1 MANCCFCYQPA
12 GTEAWHPQCCETF
25 FGQPQVPVNLP
36 GQGGWEQAAAEV
48 IAQRIAVTGVQPKLP
63 LVSGDLQYQ
72 YIFKPQ
78 HPHFPAM
85 PENEDLTMHL
95 ATLFGIDVCRHALV
109 TAADGSWVYLAAR
122 MDRNGDQQLH
132 MEDCC
137 QLAEQPAD
145 KKYHGSYEK
154 IGRLLAKHC
163 TDPATDL
170 KRFFELVLFSYLT
183 GNSDMHL
190 KNFSVLHQQHT
201 ITLAPAYDLLNI
213 HLINPADTE
222 ELGLTLN
229 ARKRKIRL
237 SDFVLLAERLGIPA
251 ATRDGI
257 FHQFTVLDHRVAAWV
272 NASFLK
278 ADDKENYLRIWERQ
292 QKILS

>member
-1 MANCCFCYQPA
+1 MANCCFCYQDA
-12 GTEAWHPQCCETF
+12 GTEAWHPHCCEAF
-25 FGQPQVPVNLP
+25 FGQPQVPVFLP
-36 GQGGWEQAAAEV
+36 GEGGWEQAAAVV
-48 IAQRIAVTGVQPKLP
+48 IAQHIAVTGVQPKLP
-63 LVSGDLQYQ
+63 LTAGALQRRH
-72 YIFKPQ
+72 IFKPQ
-78 HPHFPAM
+78 HPHFPSM

-109 TAADGSWVYLAAR
+109 TAADGSWAYLAAR

-154 IGRLLAKHC
+154 IGRLLAKYC
-163 TDPATDL
+163 SDPVTDL

-190 KNFSVLHQQHT
+190 KNFSVLHRQHT

-229 ARKRKIRL
+229 ARKRKLRL
-237 SDFVLLAERLGIPA
+237 SDFITLAERLGISP

-257 FHQFTVLDHRVAAWV
+257 FHRFTTLNHQVEVWI
-272 NASFLK
+272 NASFLH
-278 ADDKENYLRIWERQ
+278 AADKENYLRIWERQ
-292 QKILS
+292 QKILA

>member
-1 MANCCFCYQPA
+1 MANCCFCYQDA
-12 GTEAWHPQCCETF
+12 GPEAWHSSCCETF
-25 FGQPQVPVNLP
+25 FGQPQAPVFLA
-36 GQGGWEQAAAEV
+36 GKGGWEQAAEEV
-48 IAQRIAVTGVQPKLP
+48 IAQHIAVTGVQPKLP
-63 LVSGDLQYQ
+63 MVSGALQRQ

-95 ATLFGIDVCRHALV
+95 AGMFGIAVCRHALV
-109 TAADGSWVYLAAR
+109 KTADGSWGYLAVR

-137 QLAEQPAD
+137 QLAEQPAGE
-145 KKYHGSYEK
+145 KYHGSYEK
-154 IGRLLAKHC
+154 IGRLLAKYC

-170 KRFFELVLFSYLT
+170 QRFFALVLFSYLT

-190 KNFSVLHQQHT
+190 KNFSVLHRRDT

-213 HLINPADTE
+213 QLINPADTE

-237 SDFVLLAERLGIPA
+237 SDFILLAERLGIPV

-257 FHQFTVLDHRVAAWV
+257 FHQFTLLNRQVEEWI
-272 NASFLK
+272 NASFLS
-278 ADDKENYLRIWERQ
+278 DMHKENYRLIWTRR
-292 QKILS
+292 QKILL